1 MKIGAESV
9 QGAGMLLQIA
19 DARRQQRLRI
29 LYLVGGL
36 FVAHQLLELLIALI
50 AHHPF
55 LGTCH
60 WDCHWYVGIA
70 QDGYAAAAV
79 TENHQTNWAFFPLFP
94 LLVAA
99 VKAATAMPYALAA
112 VILGKILFLFAI
124 YAFIEFAGRY
134 SEGLSPVFAGLV
146 VALNPYAIY
155 GNAGYTEPL
164 FLLLTCVFYILLKD
178 RRYLACGLVGA
189 LLSASR
195 VPGILVVLPYAIVV
209 AEHFSAA
216 DRDRRMEMLLGGCLI
231 PLGLAL
237 YMLHLYHVTG
247 DALAFVHV
255 QKAWGRPLGNP
266 LLVIAAG
273 FAKGNIH
280 LVWAAM
286 SLLALLASLY
296 LIYRRRLALGV
307 FSLCST
313 LIPLSTGLQSMPRYL
328 WWQAPL
334 LLVLAGIIGRNRLA
348 RAVLLPV
355 FLLGLVYMYIAW
367 MAVKSWTV

>member
-1 MKIGAESV
+1 MFEWADLRDKEHLRV
-9 QGAGMLLQIA
+9 PLIA
-19 DARRQQRLRI
+19 
-29 LYLVGGL
+29 GGL
-36 FVAHQLLELLIALI
+36 FVLHQLIEWLIAL
-50 AHHPF
+50 AGHHPF

-70 QDGYAAAAV
+70 RDGYATAAV
-79 TENHQTNWAFFPLFP
+79 NENHQTNWAFFPLFP
-94 LLVAA
+94 LLVGA
-99 VKAATAMPYALAA
+99 VKVATAMSYELAA
-112 VILGKILFLFAI
+112 VVLGKLLFLFAI
-124 YAFIEFAGRY
+124 YAFIEFASRY
-134 SEGLSPVFAGLV
+134 GEGLSPLYAGLV
-146 VALNPYAIY
+146 VALNPYAVY

-164 FLLLTCVFYILLKD
+164 FLLLTCVFYILLKQ
-178 RRYLACGLVGA
+178 RRYVACGLIGA

-195 VPGILVVLPYAIVV
+195 VPGILVVLPYAIVL
-209 AEHFSAA
+209 AERFTAA
-216 DRDRRMEMLLGGCLI
+216 GTEERIEMLLGGCLI

-255 QKAWGRPLGNP
+255 QKAWDRPLGNP
-266 LLVIAAG
+266 LLAIADG
-273 FAKGNIH
+273 LTKGNIH

-296 LIYRRRLALGV
+296 MIYRRQLTLGV
-307 FSLCST
+307 FSLFST

-334 LLVLAGIIGRNRLA
+334 LLVLAGIIGRYRVA
-348 RAVLLPV
+348 RVVLLPV
-355 FLLGLVYMYIAW
+355 FLLGLVYMYVAW